1 MQDRRSAQKEE
12 AILDA
17 ARKRFAYYG
26 YSKTTMDE
34 IAGDVGLGKASL
46 YYYFPTKESLFRA
59 VIKSEQDE
67 FVKHA
72 EALVGTGKPAPE
84 ILRAYIERRLE
95 YFQRAVGMGKF
106 NFQTYSEMKPVMS
119 EVMKDFAR
127 CEHRILVR
135 ILRKGC
141 ADGDFLMDD
150 PEQVSHVLLYVLQG
164 LRLRIFNTGN
174 ELPPGEHQFK
184 ELRHETSM
192 AMKIFLRGIAA
203 APELS
208 TAAFSKVKS

>member
-1 MQDRRSAQKEE
+1 MLDRKSAQKDG

-59 VIKSEQDE
+59 VIKVEQDE
-67 FVKHA
+67 FVRHA
-72 EALVGTGKPAPE
+72 QSLIEGDGSASDK
-84 ILRAYIERRLE
+84 LRAYVDRRIE
-95 YFQRAVGMGKF
+95 YFQRAVVLGKF
-106 NFQTYSEMKPVMS
+106 NLQTYSEMKPVMS
-119 EVMKDFAR
+119 DVMEDFSR

-135 ILRKGC
+135 ILENGC
-141 ADGDFLMDD
+141 SDREFQIDD
-150 PEQVSHVLLYVLQG
+150 PDQVSHVLLYVLQG
-164 LRLRIFNTGN
+164 LRLRIFAGT

-184 ELRHETSM
+184 ELRHETAL

-203 APELS
+203 APEH
-208 TAAFSKVKS
+208 TAATSSRVNS